1 MATTPAA
8 PANAA
13 PTITLHHVNAMPA
26 PTWHRLRV
34 NDTDV
39 ELPADLRAEPDVQV
53 EAPQALLGEP
63 GAFEAALKRMEAHL
77 KSTGELP
84 PAAARPRG
92 EAAGEPSAS
101 SNTAAGQAGDCARS
115 DGAAKGAEEDPTL
128 DLPALSAFQAASAAV
143 EASGSL
149 ERAFETGMGPEAFA
163 YLREAAGEPVVIA
176 TAPGQQGARAAVRV
190 RGVDGAAS
198 AAAVD
203 VVAAEGSE
211 VSVSIALDS
220 PEPGAGAVG
229 CSLRVFAGRNA
240 RVSIATT
247 QTLDPAWIALDD
259 AGLMLD
265 ERARADVRHTV
276 LGAGRSCTGL
286 AGDLRGEE
294 AKAAVDTRYLGTGER
309 ALDFNY
315 ELRHHGPKTESAMNA
330 NGVLAGASSK
340 TLRGTID
347 FVRGCKGA
355 NGQEVETVLI
365 ADERADN
372 RTVPVIL
379 CGEDD
384 VAGNHGAT
392 IGHVRSE
399 QLLYLA
405 SRGLSPEAAEQL
417 FLRATLEEAALT
429 APDDATRAGVAR
441 LGRALLDD
449 FEEEIA

>member
-1 MATTPAA
+1 MAATPAA
-8 PANAA
+8 SANAA

-34 NDTDV
+34 NETDV
-39 ELPADLRAEPDVQV
+39 ELPADLRADPDVQV
-53 EAPQALLGEP
+53 EAPQGLLGEP
-63 GAFEAALKRMEAHL
+63 GAFETALKRLEAHL
-77 KSTGELP
+77 RSTGEL
-84 PAAARPRG
+84 AAASP
-92 EAAGEPSAS
+92 AGAV
-101 SNTAAGQAGDCARS
+101 A
-115 DGAAKGAEEDPTL
+115 DPL
-128 DLPALSAFQAASAAV
+128 DQPALSAFQAASATV

-149 ERAFETGMGPEAFA
+149 ERAYQTGMGSEAFA

-203 VVAAEGSE
+203 VVAAEGSD

-229 CSLRVFAGRNA
+229 CSLRVFAGRDA
-240 RVSIATT
+240 HVSITST

-259 AGLMLD
+259 TGMMLD

-276 LGAGRSCTGL
+276 LGAGQSYTGL

-294 AKAAVDTRYLGTGER
+294 AKVAVDTRYLGSGARE
-309 ALDFNY
+309 LDFNY
-315 ELRHHGPKTESAMNA
+315 ELRHHGAKTESAMNA

-355 NGQEVETVLI
+355 SGQEVETVLI
-365 ADERADN
+365 ADERAAN

-392 IGHVRSE
+392 IGHVRPE

-417 FLRATLEEAALT
+417 FLRATLEEAALS

-441 LGRALLDD
+441 LGRALLED

>member
-1 MATTPAA
+1 MAATPAA
-8 PANAA
+8 SANAA

-34 NDTDV
+34 NETGV
-39 ELPADLRAEPDVQV
+39 EFPADLRAEPDVQV
-53 EAPQALLGEP
+53 EAPQELLGEP
-63 GAFEAALKRMEAHL
+63 GAFETALKRLEAHL
-77 KSTGELP
+77 KSTGEL
-84 PAAARPRG
+84 AAASP
-92 EAAGEPSAS
+92 AGAV
-101 SNTAAGQAGDCARS
+101 A
-115 DGAAKGAEEDPTL
+115 DPL
-128 DLPALSAFQAASAAV
+128 DQPALSAFQAASATV

-149 ERAFETGMGPEAFA
+149 ERAFETGMGSEAFA

-203 VVAAEGSE
+203 VVAAEGSD

-229 CSLRVFAGRNA
+229 CSLRVFAGRDA
-240 RVSIATT
+240 RVSITST

-259 AGLMLD
+259 TGMMLD

-276 LGAGRSCTGL
+276 LGAGQSYTGL

-294 AKAAVDTRYLGTGER
+294 AKVAVDTRYLGSGARE
-309 ALDFNY
+309 LDFNY
-315 ELRHHGPKTESAMNA
+315 ELRHHGAKTESAMNA

-355 NGQEVETVLI
+355 SGQEVETVLI
-365 ADERADN
+365 ADERAAN

-392 IGHVRSE
+392 IGHVRPE

-417 FLRATLEEAALT
+417 FLRATLEEAALS

-441 LGRALLDD
+441 LGRALLED

>member
-1 MATTPAA
+1 MAAA
-8 PANAA
+8 PAASASAA

-34 NDTDV
+34 NETDV

-53 EAPQALLGEP
+53 EAPQELLGEP
-63 GAFEAALKRMEAHL
+63 GAFEAALKRLEAHL
-77 KSTGELP
+77 KSTGEL
-84 PAAARPRG
+84 AAASP
-92 EAAGEPSAS
+92 AGAV
-101 SNTAAGQAGDCARS
+101 A
-115 DGAAKGAEEDPTL
+115 DPL
-128 DLPALSAFQAASAAV
+128 DQPALSAFQAASAAV

-149 ERAFETGMGPEAFA
+149 ERAFETGMGSEAFA

-190 RGVDGAAS
+190 RGLDGAVS

-203 VVAAEGSE
+203 VVAAEGSDVT
-211 VSVSIALDS
+211 VSVALDS
-220 PEPGAGAVG
+220 PDPGAGAVG
-229 CSLRVFAGRNA
+229 CSLRVFAGRDA
-240 RVSIATT
+240 RVSVVST

-259 AGLMLD
+259 AGLVLD
-265 ERARADVRHTV
+265 ERARADVRHSV
-276 LGAGRSCTGL
+276 LGAGRSYTGL

-294 AKAAVDTRYLGTGER
+294 ARVAVDTRYLGTAER
-309 ALDFNY
+309 ELDFNY
-315 ELRHHGPKTESAMNA
+315 ELRHHGAKTESAMNA
-330 NGVLAGASSK
+330 KGVLAGASSK

-365 ADERADN
+365 ADERAVN

-392 IGHVRSE
+392 IGHVRPE

-417 FLRATLEEAALT
+417 FLRATLEEAALS